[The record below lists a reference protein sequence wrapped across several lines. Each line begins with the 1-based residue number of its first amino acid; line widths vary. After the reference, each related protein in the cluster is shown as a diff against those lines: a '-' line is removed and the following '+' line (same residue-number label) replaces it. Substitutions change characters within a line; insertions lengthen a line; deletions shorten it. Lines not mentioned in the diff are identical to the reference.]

1 MDQNTGSLIG
11 LLIFWGLFIAIFYF
25 FAIIP
30 QRREEKRRREML
42 DSLKAGDKIVTK
54 GGLIGQIVAINKQTK
69 IAQVSF
75 GKGLIMEMVLDGV
88 AYIKKE

>member
-1 MDQNTGSLIG
+1 MDQNTGSLIS

-25 FAIIP
+25 IAIVP

-54 GGLIGQIVAINKQTK
+54 GGLIGQIIAINKQTK
-69 IAQVSF
+69 IIQVSF
-75 GKGLIMEMVLDGV
+75 GKGIIMEMVLDGV
-88 AYIKKE
+88 AYIKKD

>member
-1 MDQNTGSLIG
+1 MDQNTGSLIW

-25 FAIIP
+25 FAVIP
-30 QRREEKRRREML
+30 QKREEKRRKEML

-54 GGLIGQIVAINKQTK
+54 GGLIGQIVAVNKQTR

-75 GKGLIMEMVLDGV
+75 GKGIIIEMVPDGI
-88 AYIKKE
+88 AYVKKD